1 MQTVGIK
8 FLRSTEE
15 KTGSI
20 RIRNQVFTEE
30 IVIQILL
37 IEFQKK

>member
-1 MQTVGIK
+1 MQTVGIR
-8 FLRSTEE
+8 FLRSAEE
-15 KTGSI
+15 KTGSS
-20 RIRNQVFTEE
+20 RIINYIFTEE